1 MCGVL
6 YRMKLK
12 LILPDYL
19 MIIAILFMFGCHF
32 TTHFL
37 IAQSTTMAE
46 TREQAEKVIDYVE
59 KNPVTALLFKLGG
72 LKYIYTEILV
82 PGMLVGMY
90 YFFRR
95 KFGYDGAMGFAMM
108 AVMVFLMN
116 FINDFAY
123 LMAYGVQYG
132 WFG

>member
-1 MCGVL
+1 
-6 YRMKLK
+6 MKLK

-19 MIIAILFMFGCHF
+19 MLIAIVLMLSCHF
-32 TTHFL
+32 ITHFL
-37 IAQSTTMAE
+37 IAQQTTMAE
-46 TREQAEKVIDYVE
+46 TIEQAEKVIDYVE
-59 KNPVTALLFKLGG
+59 RNLVTAFLFKLGG

-108 AVMVFLMN
+108 ACMVFLTN
-116 FINDFAY
+116 FINDGAY
-123 LMAYGVQYG
+123 LAAYGVQVG